1 MGNIIIGKLLR
12 FVGRRLDGYKTTIG
26 GVGMILSG
34 LAGLIGYMFPDQP
47 DLPHMDIEQALL
59 TISGGFAVLGLG
71 GKAEKVK
78 AAVSGNTPTR
88 GGDH

>member
-1 MGNIIIGKLLR
+1 MGNLIIGKIIR
-12 FVGRRLDGYKTTIG
+12 AIGKKFDGHKTTIG

-34 LAGLIGYMFPDQP
+34 LAGLIGYAFPDQQ
-47 DLPHMDIEQALL
+47 DLPRMDVEQALL

-78 AAVSGNTPTR
+78 AAVSNTR
-88 GGDH
+88 GDP

>member
-1 MGNIIIGKLLR
+1 MGNLIIGKILR
-12 FVGRRLDGYKTTIG
+12 AIGRRFDGHKTTIG
-26 GVGMILSG
+26 GVGMILTG

-47 DLPHMDIEQALL
+47 DLPRMDIEEALL

-78 AAVSGNTPTR
+78 GAVSGNNPAG

>member
-1 MGNIIIGKLLR
+1 MGNLIIGRLLR
-12 FVGRRLDGYKTTIG
+12 FAARKLDGYKTTIG
-26 GVGMILSG
+26 GVGMVISG
-34 LAGLIGYMFPDQP
+34 LAGLIGYMFPDNP
-47 DLPHMDIEQALL
+47 DLPRMDVEQALL

-78 AAVSGNTPTR
+78 HAVAGNKPAG